1 MSSQATE
8 RRHPANRPA
17 RPLVLL
23 VDGHHDTLALN
34 AIALSGMGFEVM
46 AAFDATEAFGRAS
59 KNHPD
64 IIALDLVINGT
75 SGWDLLAHLKSE
87 ARTRDIPVVAIA
99 ADAQPET
106 QERAR
111 REGCAALLVKPCVP
125 DRLVLTLRDVL
136 SSSFVHA
143 HVPRSR

>member
-8 RRHPANRPA
+8 RRHPFTPPA

-64 IIALDLVINGT
+64 IIALELVNHGT

-87 ARTRDIPVVAIA
+87 ARTRDIPVVAVT
-99 ADAQPET
+99 ADAQTET
-106 QERAR
+106 WERAR
-111 REGCAALLVKPCVP
+111 REGCAALIVKPCVP
-125 DRLVLTLRDVL
+125 NRLAITLRDVL
-136 SSSFVHA
+136 SSSFGDAPDPGVH
-143 HVPRSR
+143 

>member
-1 MSSQATE
+1 VSSHATD
-8 RRHPANRPA
+8 RRDPATPPA

-46 AAFDATEAFGRAS
+46 AAFDATEAFGRAW

-64 IIALDLVINGT
+64 IIALELVNQGT

-87 ARTRDIPVVAIA
+87 ARTRDIPVVAVTT
-99 ADAQPET
+99 DAQTET
-106 QERAR
+106 RERAR
-111 REGCAALLVKPCVP
+111 REGCAALIVKPYVP
-125 DRLVLTLRDVL
+125 NRLAAALRNVL
-136 SSSFVHA
+136 SSSFAHA
-143 HVPRSR
+143 QVPGIH